1 MNPCPCGWYGDPSGR
16 CTCSQGAV
24 QAYLSRI
31 SGPLLDR
38 IDIITEV
45 PSLHFDELRSTTV
58 PESSAVVKQRVE
70 TARAIQRERFK
81 GTSCRCNANMQ
92 TPELRRF
99 CELDET
105 GALLMQQA
113 FESLGL
119 TARSYD
125 RIRRVARTIADLAG
139 SESILP
145 EHLSEAI
152 QYRTHQLI
160 QN

>member
-1 MNPCPCGWYGDPSGR
+1 MK
-16 CTCSQGAV
+16 GAF
-24 QAYLSRI
+24 
-31 SGPLLDR
+31 DR
-38 IDIITEV
+38 
-45 PSLHFDELRSTTV
+45 
-58 PESSAVVKQRVE
+58 
-70 TARAIQRERFK
+70 
-81 GTSCRCNANMQ
+81 M
-92 TPELRRF
+92 
-99 CELDET
+99 
-105 GALLMQQA
+105 
-113 FESLGL
+113 GL

>member
-1 MNPCPCGWYGDPSGR
+1 MSTPQKLRG
-16 CTCSQGAV
+16 
-24 QAYLSRI
+24 
-31 SGPLLDR
+31 LDGQVFLDENDESYCVWR
-38 IDIITEV
+38 AE
-45 PSLHFDELRSTTV
+45 FDE
-58 PESSAVVKQRVE
+58 EE
-70 TARAIQRERFK
+70 NC
-81 GTSCRCNANMQ
+81 CRCNANMQ